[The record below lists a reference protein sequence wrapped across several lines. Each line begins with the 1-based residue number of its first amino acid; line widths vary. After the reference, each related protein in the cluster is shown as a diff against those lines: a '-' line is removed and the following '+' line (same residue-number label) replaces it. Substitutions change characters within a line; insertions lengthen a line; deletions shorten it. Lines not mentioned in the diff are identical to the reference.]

1 MPISLFNFFA
11 LENEKAMDTAFISS
25 VIFPAILAILML
37 GMGMTLS
44 PNDFKRVAVFPK
56 AALAGLA
63 SQLLLLP
70 LLGWLIVSLWELPTV
85 IAIGIMII
93 AACPGGATSNLI
105 TYFSRGDV
113 ALSITLTAL
122 SSVITVFSIPLII
135 NASLTH
141 FTGAGQEIQLP
152 VMKTIIQ
159 IIMLTAL
166 PVSIGMGINGLFPRF
181 ARWFEKPM
189 SWISALF
196 IVLAVALIVVVI
208 QQRGSVWDFI
218 AQAGPVVLVLNLSSL
233 FLGFLVGKLLK
244 LPVSQSITI
253 SIETGIQNG
262 TLGITIASSP
272 FLLNRPEMAVPAAV
286 YGITMCITGVG
297 AIWFF
302 RRHVVNFT

>member
-1 MPISLFNFFA
+1 
-11 LENEKAMDTAFISS
+11 MDTAFISG
-25 VIFPAILAILML
+25 VLFPAILAILML

-44 PNDFKRVAVFPK
+44 PADFKRVVVFPK
-56 AALAGLA
+56 AAAAGVA
-63 SQLLLLP
+63 SQVLLLP
-70 LLGWLIVSLWELPTV
+70 LLGWLIVSIWQLPAA
-85 IAIGIMII
+85 IAVGVMII

-122 SSVITVFSIPLII
+122 SSAITVFTIPLIV
-135 NASLTH
+135 NAALAH
-141 FTGAGQEIQLP
+141 FTGAEKQIQLP
-152 VMKTIIQ
+152 VLKTIVQ
-159 IIMLTAL
+159 IITLTAL
-166 PVSIGMGINGLFPRF
+166 PVSIGMLINGLFPRF

-196 IVLAVALIVVVI
+196 IALAVALIVVVI
-208 QQRGSVWDFI
+208 QQRGSVLAFV

-233 FLGFLVGKLLK
+233 FMGFLVGKYLH

-286 YGITMCITGVG
+286 YGITMCITGVI

-302 RRHVVNFT
+302 RRQIKQ

>member
-1 MPISLFNFFA
+1 MRITLFKFCA
-11 LENEKAMDTAFISS
+11 HGNEKTMDTAFISG
-25 VIFPAILAILML
+25 VLFPAILAVLML

-44 PNDFKRVAVFPK
+44 PADFKRVAVFPK

-63 SQLLLLP
+63 SQVLLLP
-70 LLGWLIVSLWELPTV
+70 LLGWLIVSVWQLPTV
-85 IAIGIMII
+85 IAVGVMII

-122 SSVITVFSIPLII
+122 SSVVTVFSIPLII
-135 NASLTH
+135 NASLAH
-141 FTGAGQEIQLP
+141 FTGEGQEIQLP
-152 VMKTIIQ
+152 VVKTIIQ
-159 IIMLTAL
+159 IITLTAL
-166 PVSIGMGINGLFPRF
+166 PVSIGMLINGLFPRF

-218 AQAGPVVLVLNLSSL
+218 AQAGPVVLALNLASL
-233 FLGFLVGKLLK
+233 TLGFLIGKILK

-286 YGITMCITGVG
+286 YGITMCITGVA
-297 AIWFF
+297 AIGFF
-302 RRHVVNFT
+302 RRQASH